1 MHELSVC
8 YGLLSKVER
17 VARDHSATGVARI
30 LLQVGPLS
38 GVEPTLLRRAWPVAA
53 TNGIAAGATLDIE
66 AAEIRVHCS
75 HCGARTA
82 ATANRLLCGACG
94 DYRTR
99 VISGDE
105 LILKTVEL
113 ETPRVPRDT
122 DAGQEH
128 RRIHGA
134 L

>member
-8 YGLLSKVER
+8 YGLLSQVER
-17 VARDHSATGVARI
+17 VAREHTAIGVARI
-30 LLQVGPLS
+30 VLQLGPLS
-38 GVEPTLLRRAWPVAA
+38 GVEPQLLRRAWPVAA
-53 TNGIAAGATLDIE
+53 TGSIAEGATLDIE

-75 HCGARTA
+75 RCGAESS

-99 VISGDE
+99 MTSGDE

-113 ETPRVPRDT
+113 ETARVPRDT
-122 DAGQEH
+122 DADQEH
-128 RRIHGA
+128 RRIHRA